1 MRLALVTDAWEPQI
15 NGVVRTLRHTIA
27 ELEAAGVSV
36 VRISP
41 EQFSTVPCPSYPTIR
56 LALFQDAK
64 VAKALDAAKPDAV
77 HIATEGPLGFAAR
90 SWCIRRRLKFTTSY
104 HTNFP
109 DYLRARWPVPRSV
122 TYAYL
127 RWFHRPATRVM
138 VATPAIRG
146 LLASQGF
153 KRLKLWSRGVDTELF
168 RPLAAR
174 QSQGVPIFVYLGR
187 VAVEKNVEA
196 FLSLDLPG
204 RMVVIG
210 DGPALEPLQRRF
222 SAVQFTGHLEGSA
235 LVEQLGRADV
245 MVFPSLTDTFG
256 LVLLEAMA
264 CAVPVAA
271 FPVPGPVDVVVD
283 GITGALDQDLRSAA
297 MRALSLDRDQ
307 CRRHAETRSWSG
319 ATREFLSN
327 LTPARRAAARRFR
340 GLKNAEYF
348 AR

>member
-1 MRLALVTDAWEPQI
+1 
-15 NGVVRTLRHTIA
+15 
-27 ELEAAGVSV
+27 
-36 VRISP
+36 
-41 EQFSTVPCPSYPTIR
+41 
-56 LALFQDAK
+56 
-64 VAKALDAAKPDAV
+64 
-77 HIATEGPLGFAAR
+77 
-90 SWCIRRRLKFTTSY
+90 
-104 HTNFP
+104 
-109 DYLRARWPVPRSV
+109 
-122 TYAYL
+122 
-127 RWFHRPATRVM
+127 
-138 VATPAIRG
+138 
-146 LLASQGF
+146 
-153 KRLKLWSRGVDTELF
+153 
-168 RPLAAR
+168 
-174 QSQGVPIFVYLGR
+174 
-187 VAVEKNVEA
+187 
-196 FLSLDLPG
+196 
-204 RMVVIG
+204 
-210 DGPALEPLQRRF
+210 
-222 SAVQFTGHLEGSA
+222 
-235 LVEQLGRADV
+235 